1 MSKWVVRLSSALCS
15 IRSTRPSPVAPT
27 PSRSEDD
34 IERYYA
40 TNGVESPPTKPQ
52 KSSPSSSSPTP
63 TTRDD
68 PARLRAAFPPADDV
82 VFRRWFPGLKRSGTE
97 VEDSG
102 GGTTRNAV
110 KLTVLCFANAGNAE
124 DMYTNEGLG
133 ARRAASPLLEWCRA
147 NDAEVLAAQLP
158 GRGTRLRRVL
168 YTGPHTTAFAW

>member
-1 MSKWVVRLSSALCS
+1 M
-15 IRSTRPSPVAPT
+15 
-27 PSRSEDD
+27 
-34 IERYYA
+34 
-40 TNGVESPPTKPQ
+40 
-52 KSSPSSSSPTP
+52 
-63 TTRDD
+63 
-68 PARLRAAFPPADDV
+68 
-82 VFRRWFPGLKRSGTE
+82 
-97 VEDSG
+97 EDSG